1 MNTIYKE
8 FMSTTNKSF
17 RHSKDSNIS
26 SSNNLF
32 ILDLK
37 RTNRVVNSN
46 RTSGQY
52 HKTNAS
58 SNSII
63 YTEMKL
69 DPSLEN
75 KEHFDKLNELDE
87 VQKLKKLFLQYS
99 SNENK
104 LNSQKFLK
112 LLSDAK
118 ILNKNFD
125 SKYAD
130 ILFFTASR
138 SKSFIVFNEFC
149 ELIVKISEIKFPFEF
164 VKNQSK
170 ALEKL
175 MEQFLFTLLD
185 EITEPQIQEENNKF
199 KFTPEIFL
207 PKMNTGSNKHYIL
220 KHFYCIS
227 KIYDKYFPWE
237 NLNVS
242 NYQKSKLSEKTFNKF
257 CKDFDI
263 SPNIVSL
270 TKTNEIFQNV
280 IMSHKII
287 FNIFDALKQNEEDLE
302 IQSLDLTNKG
312 TYFTLYHLISSL
324 YLISVH
330 NMCSLSNF
338 KDNQI
343 INHFSCQED
352 ASKFIF

>member
-1 MNTIYKE
+1 
-8 FMSTTNKSF
+8 
-17 RHSKDSNIS
+17 
-26 SSNNLF
+26 
-32 ILDLK
+32 
-37 RTNRVVNSN
+37 
-46 RTSGQY
+46 
-52 HKTNAS
+52 
-58 SNSII
+58 
-63 YTEMKL
+63 MKGE
-69 DPSLEN
+69 PSVEN
-75 KEHFDKLNELDE
+75 KEYFDKLNELDE
-87 VQKLKKLFLQYS
+87 VQRLKKLFLQYS

-112 LLSDAK
+112 LLTDAK

-149 ELIVKISEIKFPFEF
+149 ELIVKISEIKFPYEF

-185 EITEPQIQEENNKF
+185 QITEPQKQEENNKF
-199 KFTPEIFL
+199 KFSPEVFL
-207 PKMNTGSNKHYIL
+207 PKMNIGSSKHYIL
-220 KHFYCIS
+220 KHLYCIR
-227 KIYDKYFPWE
+227 KIYEKYFPWE

-242 NYQKSKLSEKTFNKF
+242 NYQKSKLSEKTFIKL

-263 SPNIVSL
+263 SPNIVSM
-270 TKTNEIFQNV
+270 TKSNEIFQNV

-287 FNIFDALKQNEEDLE
+287 FNIFDALKQSEEELE
-302 IQSLDLTNKG
+302 NKSLDLTNKG
-312 TYFTLYHLISSL
+312 TYFTLYHLISTL

-338 KDNQI
+338 QDNQI
-343 INHFSCQED
+343 INNFSCEED
-352 ASKFIF
+352 GSKLFLIFRIFQ